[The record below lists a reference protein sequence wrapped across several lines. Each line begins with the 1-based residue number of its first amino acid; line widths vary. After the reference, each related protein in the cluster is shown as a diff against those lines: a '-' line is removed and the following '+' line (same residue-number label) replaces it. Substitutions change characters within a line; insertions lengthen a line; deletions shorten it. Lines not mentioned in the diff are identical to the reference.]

1 MPNAG
6 NIGGKYTYKAEDRKN
21 RGPLTEDEKKQV
33 REALASGMS
42 VTQTARHVKVR
53 PGQVTYLK
61 NKEGITAK
69 PIHDN
74 TAAVEAWRAISA
86 AKRAERATK
95 LQKLFDHR
103 AEYLV
108 DVVDGE
114 KKYSI
119 KLKAPMGEERIREID
134 VIPAQELQFEARALT
149 TFNDAI
155 NRLDE
160 KMDDQGM
167 ARAESMLEQVLKVAS
182 AVIDRTAQATARPGL
197 IQE

>member
-1 MPNAG
+1 MPNGG

-21 RGPLTEDEKKQV
+21 SGPLTEDEKRQV

-61 NKEGITAK
+61 KKEGLTAQ

-74 TAAVEAWRAISA
+74 TAGVEAWKAISA
-86 AKRAERATK
+86 AKRAERALK
-95 LQKLFDHR
+95 LQKLFDNR
-103 AEYLV
+103 ADYLV

-119 KLKAPMGEERIREID
+119 KMKAAMGEERIKEID

-149 TFNDAI
+149 TFNEAI
-155 NRLDE
+155 NKLDD
-160 KMDDQGM
+160 KMDDQGNS
-167 ARAESMLEQVLKVAS
+167 RAESMLEQVLKVAG
-182 AVIDRTAQATARPGL
+182 AIVDQTVAPRPGL